1 MHLEI
6 AGIVMLRDFSNL
18 ICYLVSMLSVYVCN
32 SLMTSVVTCLLSVGH
47 VRWFP
52 TDQGRTEVKSL
63 TIVDMCWY
71 DMCQYVNNTSAHL
84 VMPINNH
91 KPTLMLSEVAI
102 NIHCTY
108 QSIPAPPLLTAREC
122 LTYVVTQGDPS
133 IL

>member
-1 MHLEI
+1 MYLDI
-6 AGIVMLRDFSNL
+6 AGIVMLRDFGNL
-18 ICYLVSMLSVYVCN
+18 ICYLVWILSVYVCD
-32 SLMTSVVTCLLSVGH
+32 SLMTSVVTCLRSVH
-47 VRWFP
+47 VHWLP
-52 TDQGRTEVKSL
+52 TDQGRTEVKFL
-63 TIVDMCWY
+63 TIVYVCWY

-102 NIHCTY
+102 NIRYTCW
-108 QSIPAPPLLTAREC
+108 SIPAPPLLTAREC